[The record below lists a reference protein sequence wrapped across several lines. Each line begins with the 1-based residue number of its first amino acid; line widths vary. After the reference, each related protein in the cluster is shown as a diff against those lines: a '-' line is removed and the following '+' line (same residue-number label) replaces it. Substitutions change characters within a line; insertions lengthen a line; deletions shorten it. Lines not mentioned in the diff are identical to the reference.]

1 MARTPGSPTKRN
13 RVKNA
18 RQRAW
23 NAMRVLKTFT
33 VPELEVSANGKER
46 NLRTYLQALYQAGYV
61 RQERA
66 KQNGKDGGGAVWRL
80 VEKTGPF
87 TPIVR
92 RDKSGI
98 YDPNLD
104 VLVPFKNVKEA
115 NHERV
120 PVSSSDQPDDS
131 ACYSACCEE
140 FVDDHIRRQLA

>member
-1 MARTPGSPTKRN
+1 MARTPGSPTKRK

-18 RQRAW
+18 RQRIW
-23 NAMRVLKTFT
+23 NAMRVHKNFTIHHLEAAETGPDNLKKY
-33 VPELEVSANGKER
+33 VK
-46 NLRTYLQALYQAGYV
+46 ALSMAGYL
-61 RQERA
+61 RQVRA
-66 KQNGKDGGGAVWRL
+66 KQNGKDGGGVVWRL

-87 TPIVR
+87 APIVR

-104 VLVPFKNVKEA
+104 VLVPFKDVKEA

-131 ACYSACCEE
+131 ACCSACCEE